1 MTSDTGSQLRAL
13 YTAEGGV
20 TQIFSSKVT
29 DYAASRPDYPSVL
42 FEALTQECQLTEGSS
57 IADVGAGTGLLTRG
71 LLAQGYSVIAVEP
84 NDGMRAAADQALA
97 GNANYRSVQG
107 TAESLP
113 LPDAS
118 MDLITAAQAFHWFDI
133 GSARREFLRV
143 LCPRGQVALVWNDR
157 VLEDPLH
164 RALDDVFAEFGGAK
178 RGALLS
184 HENRDSVPAFFRS
197 PTREFRWPH
206 AHRLDGNGLLR
217 LVLSRSYMPQANT
230 PAGTEVAMRVHAI
243 YQQHSSPQGVDVH
256 YRTVAIMGRPS

>member
-20 TQIFSSKVT
+20 TQIFSSKVA
-29 DYAASRPDYPSVL
+29 DYSASRPDYPSAL
-42 FEALTQECQLTEGSS
+42 LHALTQECQLTEGSS

-71 LLAQGYSVIAVEP
+71 LLAQGFSVIAVEP
-84 NDGMRAAADQALA
+84 NDGMRAAADQTLA

-107 TAESLP
+107 TAEGLP
-113 LPDAS
+113 LCDAS

-133 GSARREFLRV
+133 DSARREFLRV
-143 LCPRGQVALVWNDR
+143 LRPRGQVALVWNDR
-157 VLEDPLH
+157 VQEDPLH

-184 HENRDSVPAFFRS
+184 HETRDSVPAFFRS
-197 PTREFRWPH
+197 PTREFSWPH

-217 LVLSRSYMPQANT
+217 LVLSRSYMPQADT
-230 PAGTEVAMRVHAI
+230 PAANEVAMKVQDI
-243 YQQHSSPQGVDVH
+243 YKQHGSSRGIDVN
-256 YRTVAIMGRPS
+256 YLTVAIIGRPT